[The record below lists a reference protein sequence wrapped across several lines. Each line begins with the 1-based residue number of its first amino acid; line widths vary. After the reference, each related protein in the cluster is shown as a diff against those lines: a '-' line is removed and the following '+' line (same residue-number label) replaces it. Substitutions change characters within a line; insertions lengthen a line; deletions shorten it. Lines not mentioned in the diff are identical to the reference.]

1 MTKSLAI
8 LVLLASSCAAC
19 SAVEASVPVTGEVE
33 TITTTTL
40 DEAAVWA
47 TPPLEVVGPA
57 TTTTTAPPPPP
68 PPTTT
73 TTVYVPPPTT
83 TAPPAAATSSSWPW
97 DDLRLCEAP
106 DWAGGWQANT
116 GNGYYGGLQ
125 FALESWRSVGGTGY
139 PHEHS
144 RETQIEMGRRLQAI
158 QGWGAWPRCSKKL
171 GLR

>member
-1 MTKSLAI
+1 MTKTIAI

-19 SAVEASVPVTGEVE
+19 SSVEAGVPVTGDPQAIE
-33 TITTTTL
+33 
-40 DEAAVWA
+40 
-47 TPPLEVVGPA
+47 EVVAQDQAWPVPPVTIQVP
-57 TTTTTAPPPPP
+57 TTTTTSTTTAP

-73 TTVYVPPPTT
+73 TTHYHPPTTT

-125 FALESWRSVGGTGY
+125 FALQSWRSVGGTGY

-144 RETQIEMGRRLQAI
+144 REVQIEMGRRLQAV